1 MISLKYI
8 IDLQYS
14 KVVLL
19 KFFLHNNNPFPDL
32 CLSKHRSVIWFL
44 TAECQRSV
52 VWFLDTGSVIRSVIF
67 SLTTTLS
74 IIISVIWLLTVDRPA
89 NRQANG
95 QTDWWTYWQ
104 TDRQTCVCHKSGL
117 TCFGPE
123 AWPIKYG
130 LGPCNNVIVSTGPS
144 CSSTATKSVDTY
156 NKYCMIMWLD
166 CVIHKMTCLCVFN
179 DMSTPSTLCGC
190 LGCLHMEGP
199 FRPLSILAGGG

>member
-1 MISLKYI
+1 MFVKTQISYLIFDSRVSKI
-8 IDLQYS
+8 SGLIFGHRFSNQISDL
-14 KVVLL
+14 
-19 KFFLHNNNPFPDL
+19 FFDNHTVNNHISDL
-32 CLSKHRSVIWFL
+32 I
-44 TAECQRSV
+44 
-52 VWFLDTGSVIRSVIF
+52 
-67 SLTTTLS
+67 
-74 IIISVIWLLTVDRPA
+74 VDS
-89 NRQANG
+89 G
-95 QTDWWTYWQ
+95 QTSQQTGQWTDRLMDIL

-179 DMSTPSTLCGC
+179 DMSTPSPLCGC